1 MRTAE
6 GNGESRSPSWST
18 RLVQLVLGLGC
29 KLFFCLPYQKRTS
42 GLSALERRRYLFVCN
57 HVSLLDTILLGGILW
72 GTARLPILVL
82 GDKSVWHKTWI
93 RRALSAH
100 LGLLIDREHLSR
112 EVIRQL
118 RSFGRSASGF
128 NLIVFPEGHRSDG
141 QHVQECQAGV
151 VTIAREAKV
160 PIVPIFIANMQ
171 RVSSRTTPFR
181 PLGGLRQ
188 ITVHFGPRWEPEDY
202 LALEPDA
209 LRTEMRRRIQ
219 ELMPRG

>member
-1 MRTAE
+1 MKTAE
-6 GNGESRSPSWST
+6 EVGESRSPSVTT

-29 KLFFCLPYQKRTS
+29 KLFFCLPYQRRTS
-42 GLSALERRRYLFVCN
+42 GLSALERRHYLFVCN

-82 GDKSVWHKTWI
+82 GDKSVWHKNWI

-112 EVIRQL
+112 EVVRQL
-118 RSFGRSASGF
+118 RTFGRSVEGF
-128 NLIVFPEGHRSDG
+128 NLIVFPEGHRGDG
-141 QHVQECQAGV
+141 EHVQECQAGV
-151 VTIAREAKV
+151 AVIAREARV

-171 RVSSRTTPFR
+171 RVSSRSTPFR
-181 PLGGLRQ
+181 PLAGLRQ
-188 ITVHFGPRWEPEDY
+188 ISVHFGPRWEPQDY

-209 LRTEMRRRIQ
+209 LRTELRRRIQ
-219 ELMPRG
+219 ELGPRA